1 LGSFLGTFFGVM
13 LADIFSADAYPI
25 WTEAIGIVLGCLL
38 GILVPK
44 LILSNSHNAGLNK
57 VSAKTVFMG

>member
-1 LGSFLGTFFGVM
+1 M